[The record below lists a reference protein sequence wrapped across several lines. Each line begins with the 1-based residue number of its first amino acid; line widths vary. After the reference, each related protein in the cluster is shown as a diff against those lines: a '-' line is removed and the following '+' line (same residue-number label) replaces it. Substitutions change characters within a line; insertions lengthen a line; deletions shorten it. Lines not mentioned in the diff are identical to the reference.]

1 MFRSIISRYGRSYG
15 SSRLTGSAP
24 RPTPCQ
30 TRSLATHPASPV
42 DAKHPAHLEQHH
54 LDHHQNDQR
63 PHGYHRE
70 LAPLLSRFHEIS
82 STQSTVVSP
91 GDHADAQKEVP
102 NGLENEFFSIVRDGQ
117 PDLVMNALLDPKFE
131 VVVGSLPASTF
142 VEAFRL
148 LSPAYF
154 TDPFRA
160 IYRALHPAA
169 VALKGYPQLD
179 RIFDKF
185 ACNLASIVSIR
196 RSAGHRLGLAEYTHL
211 LDCAR
216 STGDALMADH
226 VWHAMHQDDVIPDV
240 HCYNYYMEAKVW
252 DGAYTGREKYHLR
265 VTPFAYRKRRFDE
278 PNSGWRGYGTARR
291 SVRKEVMRILTEMT
305 EEGTSGDEGT
315 YVNVIMASSR
325 VGYTETMKHVLKTV
339 WNVDI
344 DALAAPEDS
353 SSIPRPKKYDRSSP
367 LYPSSRLLFAVAHG
381 FGTNN
386 DIPGAMRAVSFIST
400 SYDIPV
406 PEEVWQ
412 ELLERSFVLS
422 RPRFGKDARRNTKGK
437 VPYEFLTALGQAM
450 KSEPFY
456 VQPTMEMYQLLAK
469 TAWDQAKLPDFK
481 QYMESAYAIL
491 EETRRKRRAA
501 RAIIENY
508 LGPPQWEATASDPS
522 EPPPWADPN
531 LLQSRAFADAVH
543 TYDVLRM
550 HTVQQTT
557 IMERLAKLL
566 LIHPRWVGRDN
577 PVWERQ
583 LLPRVIEE
591 WQDFLPESVEIQIRS
606 GDVYVHGETYWRDRL
621 LNTHRRIPVRRPTV
635 DNGLVL
641 HEDARELDDDFF
653 WACYP
658 GLLRYT
664 KLPAV
669 ERLFSGVQ
677 RRLANPVRRR
687 PALEKA
693 VEADAV
699 DERAGAMPHA
709 VEAEHPSQRPLGWS
723 ADDDDIFDPRTN
735 PLAVG

>member
-1 MFRSIISRYGRSYG
+1 MFRSIIGRYGHCYG

-24 RPTPCQ
+24 RPTLCQ
-30 TRSLATHPASPV
+30 TRSLANHPASFV
-42 DAKHPAHLEQHH
+42 DAKYPAHLEQHH

-63 PHGYHRE
+63 PPGYHRE
-70 LAPLLSRFHEIS
+70 LAPLLSRFHAIGS
-82 STQSTVVSP
+82 MQSTVVSP
-91 GDHADAQKEVP
+91 GDHGDAQKEVP
-102 NGLENEFFSIVRDGQ
+102 EGLEDEFFSILRDGQ

-131 VVVGSLPASTF
+131 VVVGSLPESTF

-160 IYRALHPAA
+160 IYRALHPSA
-169 VALKGYPQLD
+169 VAVKGYPQLD

-185 ACNLASIVSIR
+185 ACNLATIVSIR

-226 VWHAMHQDDVIPDV
+226 VWHAMRQDKVIPDV
-240 HCYNYYMEAKVW
+240 HCYNHYMEAKVW

-278 PNSGWRGYGTARR
+278 PNVGWKGYGTARR
-291 SVRKEVMRILTEMT
+291 SVRKEIMRILTQMT

-315 YVNVIMASSR
+315 YVNVILASSR
-325 VGYTETMKHVLKTV
+325 VGYTATMKHVLKTV

-344 DALAAPEDS
+344 DALAALEDS
-353 SSIPRPKKYDRSSP
+353 SSLPRPKKYHRSSP
-367 LYPSSRLLFAVAHG
+367 LYPSSRLLFAVAHA

-386 DIPGAMRAVSFIST
+386 DIPGAMRAVSFISL

-422 RPRFGKDARRNTKGK
+422 RPRFGKDARRNRKGK
-437 VPYEFLTALGQAM
+437 VPYEFLTALGQTM
-450 KSEPFY
+450 KSEPFD

-491 EETRRKRRAA
+491 EETRRKRRTA

-508 LGPPQWEATASDPS
+508 LGPPQSEATASDF
-522 EPPPWADPN
+522 DPK
-531 LLQSRAFADAVH
+531 LLQSRAFTVAVH

-550 HTVQQTT
+550 RTAQQTT

-591 WQDFLPESVEIQIRS
+591 WQDFLPESVLFQIRS
-606 GDVYVHGETYWRDRL
+606 GDVFVHGETYWGDRL

-641 HEDARELDDDFF
+641 DEDARELDDDFF

-658 GLLRYT
+658 ADLRYMNI
-664 KLPAV
+664 PAV
-669 ERLFSGVQ
+669 ERLFSGVP

-687 PALEKA
+687 AASEEA
-693 VEADAV
+693 MAADAV

-709 VEAEHPSQRPLGWS
+709 VEAEHPSQRPLGGS
-723 ADDDDIFDPRTN
+723 VGDEDIFDPTTN
-735 PLAVG
+735 PLAVA